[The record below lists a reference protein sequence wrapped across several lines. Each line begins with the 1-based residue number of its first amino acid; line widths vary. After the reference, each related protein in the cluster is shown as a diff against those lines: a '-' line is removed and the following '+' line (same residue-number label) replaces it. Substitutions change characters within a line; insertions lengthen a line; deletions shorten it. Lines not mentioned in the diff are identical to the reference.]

1 MIANKIQILINY
13 TFLRWKCFLEFESN
27 IRRNKVELNL
37 SSKINKKFHLKIS
50 LKICHS
56 IFH

>member
-13 TFLRWKCFLEFESN
+13 TFLRWKYFLEFESN

-37 SSKINKKFHLKIS
+37 SSKINKKIYLKIS

-56 IFH
+56 VFH

>member
-13 TFLRWKCFLEFESN
+13 TFLRWKYFLEFESN

-37 SSKINKKFHLKIS
+37 SSKINKKIHLKIS
-50 LKICHS
+50 LKICHLV
-56 IFH
+56 FH